1 MIGDWQDEW
10 DLKRRGSDRSVN
22 RHDTCRVAAYLNNRF
37 ERTAIAAA
45 QVERWASWDN
55 NQGESMVKLIGMIG
69 GIGPESTIDYYR
81 LFIATYQERKP
92 DGSYPSLVINSI
104 DMTKMLNLVSA
115 NDLATLTVYLLQEI
129 RRVAQAGATLGLLAS
144 NTPHIVF
151 EDLQRVSPIPLISIV
166 ETTCQAA
173 ISQQL
178 KRVGIF
184 GTRFTMQGSFYQK
197 VFERER
203 IDLVV
208 PEIADQEYIHTVYM
222 TELVKGVFREEAR
235 ERFVAIARRLREQQG
250 IEGLILGGTEL
261 PLLLRDASGIDM
273 PLLDT
278 ARLHVERAVSELLS

>member
-1 MIGDWQDEW
+1 
-10 DLKRRGSDRSVN
+10 
-22 RHDTCRVAAYLNNRF
+22 
-37 ERTAIAAA
+37 
-45 QVERWASWDN
+45 
-55 NQGESMVKLIGMIG
+55 MVKLIGMIG

-222 TELVKGVFREEAR
+222 TELMG
-235 ERFVAIARRLREQQG
+235 
-250 IEGLILGGTEL
+250 
-261 PLLLRDASGIDM
+261 S
-273 PLLDT
+273 
-278 ARLHVERAVSELLS
+278 

>member
-1 MIGDWQDEW
+1 
-10 DLKRRGSDRSVN
+10 
-22 RHDTCRVAAYLNNRF
+22 
-37 ERTAIAAA
+37 
-45 QVERWASWDN
+45 
-55 NQGESMVKLIGMIG
+55 MVKLIGMIG

-92 DGSYPSLVINSI
+92 DGSYPSLLINSI

>member
-1 MIGDWQDEW
+1 
-10 DLKRRGSDRSVN
+10 
-22 RHDTCRVAAYLNNRF
+22 
-37 ERTAIAAA
+37 
-45 QVERWASWDN
+45 
-55 NQGESMVKLIGMIG
+55 MVKLIGMIG

-92 DGSYPSLVINSI
+92 DGSYPSLLINSI

-250 IEGLILGGTEL
+250 IEGIDSGGHGITL
-261 PLLLRDASGIDM
+261 AVTGCKRDRYAIVRHRSF
-273 PLLDT
+273 
-278 ARLHVERAVSELLS
+278 AC

>member
-1 MIGDWQDEW
+1 
-10 DLKRRGSDRSVN
+10 
-22 RHDTCRVAAYLNNRF
+22 
-37 ERTAIAAA
+37 
-45 QVERWASWDN
+45 
-55 NQGESMVKLIGMIG
+55 MVKLIGMIG

-92 DGSYPSLVINSI
+92 DGSYPSLLINSI

-203 IDLVV
+203 IALVV